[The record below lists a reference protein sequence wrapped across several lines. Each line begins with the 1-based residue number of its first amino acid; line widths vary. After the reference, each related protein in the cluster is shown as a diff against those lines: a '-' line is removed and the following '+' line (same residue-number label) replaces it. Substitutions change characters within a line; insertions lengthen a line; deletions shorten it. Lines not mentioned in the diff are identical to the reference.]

1 MTPTDWNG
9 RVLKGKSEAFKK
21 AQHFFR
27 IYPYRSPS
35 TVIPHKMIK
44 KQKTKTKKSKK
55 KKSQPIK
62 TSPLPPI
69 IKTAIRSSLVY
80 TCTQLMRANFTI
92 SSQISLPFLF
102 FISCYV
108 IPSGICFLFSLV
120 STLEAALHFRRTLEF
135 AACTTTSKE

>member
-1 MTPTDWNG
+1 MTSTDWNG

-35 TVIPHKMIK
+35 TVIQHKMIK
-44 KQKTKTKKSKK
+44 KQKTKT

-102 FISCYV
+102 FIFCYV

>member
-1 MTPTDWNG
+1 MTSTDWNG

-55 KKSQPIK
+55 KKKANQSRQ
-62 TSPLPPI
+62 
-69 IKTAIRSSLVY
+69 AHYHQSSKL
-80 TCTQLMRANFTI
+80 QLG
-92 SSQISLPFLF
+92 
-102 FISCYV
+102 V
-108 IPSGICFLFSLV
+108 V
-120 STLEAALHFRRTLEF
+120 
-135 AACTTTSKE
+135 

>member
-1 MTPTDWNG
+1 LTSTDWNG

-55 KKSQPIK
+55 KKKPTKQDKPTNTKKQNS
-62 TSPLPPI
+62 
-69 IKTAIRSSLVY
+69 
-80 TCTQLMRANFTI
+80 N
-92 SSQISLPFLF
+92 
-102 FISCYV
+102 
-108 IPSGICFLFSLV
+108 
-120 STLEAALHFRRTLEF
+120 
-135 AACTTTSKE
+135 